1 MKKTLLILFLAIL
14 SAAPAYADRGGGRG
28 GGWGHG
34 GWGWGGAWI
43 LPAVIGSAIV
53 YDLTRPQP
61 YYVQPT
67 TVYAPGYAPV
77 MVSPAPQSWYFC
89 AAANAY
95 YPYVTSCPSGW
106 QAVSATPPAAMPS
119 APYAPPP
126 R

>member
-1 MKKTLLILFLAIL
+1 MKKTLLILSLAIL
-14 SAAPAYADRGGGRG
+14 SASPAYADRGRG

-43 LPAVIGSAIV
+43 VPAVIGSAIV

-67 TVYAPGYAPV
+67 PVYAPAYAPV

-106 QAVSATPPAAMPS
+106 QAVSATPPAMPS